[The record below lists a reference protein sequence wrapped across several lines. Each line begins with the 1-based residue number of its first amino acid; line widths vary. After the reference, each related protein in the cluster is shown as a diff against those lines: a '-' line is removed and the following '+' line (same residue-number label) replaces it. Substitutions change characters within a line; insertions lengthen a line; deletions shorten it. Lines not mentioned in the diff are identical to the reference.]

1 MRFHRIAIGAA
12 VLSTAVAASAA
23 FAAAGTE
30 GAKPAA
36 KKTDVRVIATGLD
49 NPRGLT
55 LAFGGGLLVAEA
67 GRGGSG
73 PCVESPEDPTQDQC
87 LGATGAITWVGN
99 GPFGGAESAPT
110 EAARGA
116 WRQRELVG
124 KLPSLAVADGSG
136 ATGPHHVS
144 WYGPGSYVATIGLGG
159 NLETRASL
167 GNGAK
172 LLGTVVTTKPGS
184 SRVNKLADLAAYE
197 ERKNPDGEVPPDSN
211 PYGVLGTPFGAVA
224 TDAGGNTLLS
234 VGRNGKV
241 STLAV
246 FPARNITPPPPPP
259 PLPNPFPM
267 QAVPTSVVRG
277 PDGAFYVSQ
286 LTGFPF
292 PVGAANIYRVVPG
305 KKPTVFA
312 SGFTNVID
320 LAFDRAGRL
329 LVLQLTSN
337 GLASQDP
344 GPGRL
349 IRIDRRGQQTEVAP
363 GALLFPGGIAVGQ
376 DNTYYVTN
384 KSIFAGGG
392 EVLRIRG

>member
-12 VLSTAVAASAA
+12 VLSSVVAATAA
-23 FAAAGTE
+23 FAAVDTE
-30 GAKPAA
+30 RGNDKPAV
-36 KKTDVRVIATGLD
+36 TVIASGLD

-67 GRGGSG
+67 GRGGNG
-73 PCVESPEDPTQDQC
+73 PCVQSPEDPTQEQC
-87 LGATGAITWVGN
+87 LGASGAITWVG
-99 GPFGGAESAPT
+99 GTPFAGGRSA
-110 EAARGA
+110 AAGKG
-116 WRQRELVG
+116 WHQKELVG
-124 KLPSLAVADGSG
+124 GLPSLAPADGSG

-144 WYGPGSYVATIGLGG
+144 PYAPGSYVATIGLGG
-159 NLETRASL
+159 DLAVRSSL
-167 GNGAK
+167 GNGGR

-184 SRVNKLADLAAYE
+184 SRVSKLADLAAYE
-197 ERKNPDGEVPPDSN
+197 ERKNPDGGIPDSN

-234 VGRNGKV
+234 ISRAGRV

-246 FPARNITPPPPPP
+246 FPDRIVTAPPPPNGPGGQI
-259 PLPNPFPM
+259 PM

-286 LTGFPF
+286 LTGYPF

-305 KKPTVFA
+305 KKPTVYA

-329 LVLQLTSN
+329 LVLQLTTN
-337 GLASQDP
+337 GLAVPDP
-344 GPGRL
+344 GPGKL
-349 IRIDRRGQQTEVAP
+349 IRIDHKGKRTEVAP
-363 GALLFPGGIAVGQ
+363 GALLFPGGLAVGP
-376 DNTYYVTN
+376 DGSYYVTN

-392 EVLRIRG
+392 EVLRIRA

>member
-12 VLSTAVAASAA
+12 VLSSAVAASAA

-36 KKTDVRVIATGLD
+36 HKTGVSVIASGLD

-73 PCVESPEDPTQDQC
+73 PCTGSPENPDELQC
-87 LGATGAITWVGN
+87 LGASGAITWIGN
-99 GPFGGAESAPT
+99 VPFGGPESAPT
-110 EAARGA
+110 EGA
-116 WRQRELVG
+116 GKPWRQRELVG
-124 KLPSLAVADGSG
+124 GLPSLAVEDGSG

-144 WYGPGSYVATIGLGG
+144 WYGPGSYVASIGLGG
-159 NLETRASL
+159 TPAVRSSL
-167 GNGAK
+167 GSGAR
-172 LLGTVVTTKPGS
+172 LLGTLVTTKFGS
-184 SRVNKLADLAAYE
+184 SKVSKLADLAAYE
-197 ERKNPDGEVPPDSN
+197 DRNDPDGNGSDSN

-234 VGRNGKV
+234 VSRSGRV

-246 FPARNITPPPPPP
+246 FPNRNITPPPPPP

-292 PVGAANIYRVVPG
+292 PAGAANIYRVVPG
-305 KKPTVFA
+305 QKPTVYA

-320 LAFDRAGRL
+320 LAFDRLGRL
-329 LVLQLTSN
+329 LVLQLTTN
-337 GLASQDP
+337 GLAAQDP
-344 GPGRL
+344 GPGKL
-349 IRIDRRGQQTEVAP
+349 VRIDRKGERTEVGA
-363 GALLFPGGIAVGQ
+363 GALLFPGGIAVGR